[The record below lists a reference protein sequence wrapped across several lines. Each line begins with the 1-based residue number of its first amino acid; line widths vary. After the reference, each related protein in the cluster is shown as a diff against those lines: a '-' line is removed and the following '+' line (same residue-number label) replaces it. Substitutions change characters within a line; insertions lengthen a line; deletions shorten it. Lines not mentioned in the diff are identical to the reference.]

1 MLGTRSII
9 NLHKHFKYVS
19 VHSHSQNN
27 SLFNP
32 TLKYFDLSLRR
43 YRTMDRFYL
52 CTRNMVLALYIVFAA
67 NAVYS
72 DVMKSSN
79 IETDI
84 NYIASCIVKKTLTNV
99 SICLSTNAN
108 TFIFFVAHRQGHG
121 VGYSSKNRLRTNK
134 WVKGTYCV
142 AVSQDF
148 TVRKGI
154 ATQTLAQYISSLVQF
169 FPSLASRQLRGSIS
183 SSVTGKSH
191 HTFICA
197 CQVASSH
204 CTVFLWIIL
213 PHS

>member
-1 MLGTRSII
+1 MCLFIPIPKIILYSTRPLNILI
-9 NLHKHFKYVS
+9 Y
-19 VHSHSQNN
+19 
-27 SLFNP
+27 
-32 TLKYFDLSLRR
+32 LS
-43 YRTMDRFYL
+43 D
-52 CTRNMVLALYIVFAA
+52 VIEQWIVFIC
-67 NAVYS
+67 VLGIWYWRYILFLQLTQCKV
-72 DVMKSSN
+72 DFMKSSN

-169 FPSLASRQLRGSIS
+169 FPSLDSRQLRGSIS

-197 CQVASSH
+197 CQVAISH